1 MSSICLKQSNSIINL
16 YLSHFFGRMLYS
28 IVVLWLQLKNV
39 EKYTFCA
46 PCFIRLAISLL
57 FYFIHSFPF
66 GTQWIRV
73 QWLFLCCS
81 CGFWLLKDVD
91 QVGNGCFFSFTRVV
105 HFSFLRFLAEKKVTY
120 ISWKN
125 HRRKQTRWNR
135 RLWSVSSD
143 LISIYAQCITNR

>member
-16 YLSHFFGRMLYS
+16 YLSHFFDRMLCS

-57 FYFIHSFPF
+57 FFLSIHFHSELNGYVCNDFFCAAHVVF
-66 GTQWIRV
+66 GFSKMLIKSGMV
-73 QWLFLCCS
+73 
-81 CGFWLLKDVD
+81 V
-91 QVGNGCFFSFTRVV
+91 FFSFTRVV

-120 ISWKN
+120 IS
-125 HRRKQTRWNR
+125 
-135 RLWSVSSD
+135 
-143 LISIYAQCITNR
+143 

>member
-57 FYFIHSFPF
+57 FFLSIHFHSELNGYVCNDFFCAAHVVF
-66 GTQWIRV
+66 GFSKMLIKSGMVVFFRLQELCTF
-73 QWLFLCCS
+73 LFS
-81 CGFWLLKDVD
+81 VFM
-91 QVGNGCFFSFTRVV
+91 Q
-105 HFSFLRFLAEKKVTY
+105 KKKSLT
-120 ISWKN
+120 
-125 HRRKQTRWNR
+125 
-135 RLWSVSSD
+135 
-143 LISIYAQCITNR
+143 